1 MNLAWQI
8 EKIEFH
14 NSKQKHHN
22 SWLKQAADALEI
34 DLDDDL
40 LMGNSTKCLATLF
53 LSFFCFIIVLS
64 SNEKNT
70 DSGTCISRKRQG

>member
-1 MNLAWQI
+1 MNLARQI

-40 LMGNSTKCLATLF
+40 LMGNGAKCFTAVFSGYLWSVF
-53 LSFFCFIIVLS
+53 VLS
-64 SNEKNT
+64 
-70 DSGTCISRKRQG
+70 

>member
-1 MNLAWQI
+1 MNLARQI

-40 LMGNSTKCLATLF
+40 LIGNSTKCHATKYVFLF
-53 LSFFCFIIVLS
+53 H
-64 SNEKNT
+64 
-70 DSGTCISRKRQG
+70 

>member
-40 LMGNSTKCLATLF
+40 LMGNSTKCLAAVFFFIYLF
-53 LSFFCFIIVLS
+53 FKFLLCL
-64 SNEKNT
+64 
-70 DSGTCISRKRQG
+70 